1 MARDKSK
8 DSYTFDLY
16 RLEQKQKVLE
26 QKQVQKQRLLKP
38 KQEQKQKTFYGPSLS
53 SIDLAKAADVCIRKA
68 IGVDGWEGEQGTTVG
83 DDEPDDWPEYSPDDW
98 PDDWIEIM
106 RDESNPRYK
115 IFWRCFWRHIH
126 FLRRDRRDTP
136 LPSLPLPLWRG
147 GNDDDDD
154 DDGKKYSWILL
165 LTDDLV
171 DMGFNWKLLKLLLD
185 KLIRR
190 HQDDLVYIRIEG
202 TMTSMIKLKLITP
215 GYKWKFPT
223 KRWNKPTAGLV
234 NFTEGVNTRDPRI
247 VFELRIHP
255 GLDENGNT
263 VYPKR
268 KEVYLH
274 GLPYEEE

>member
-1 MARDKSK
+1 MTRDKSK

-26 QKQVQKQRLLKP
+26 QKQVQKQRPLKP

-53 SIDLAKAADVCIRKA
+53 SIELAKAANVCIRKA

-106 RDESNPRYK
+106 RDESHPRYK
-115 IFWRCFWRHIH
+115 IFWRCFWRYIH
-126 FLRRDRRDTP
+126 LLRRDRRDTP

-171 DMGFNWKLLKLLLD
+171 DMGFNWNLLKLLLD
-185 KLIRR
+185 NLIRR
-190 HQDDLVYIRIEG
+190 HQDDLVHIRIEG
-202 TMTSMIKLKLITP
+202 TVTSMIELGLIQ
-215 GYKWKFPT
+215 KT
-223 KRWNKPTAGLV
+223 KHGPRVGLI

-255 GLDENGNT
+255 GDENGNT
-263 VYPKR
+263 VDPKR

>member
-1 MARDKSK
+1 MDRDKSK
-8 DSYTFDLY
+8 DSYTFHLY

-26 QKQVQKQRLLKP
+26 QKQKLLKP
-38 KQEQKQKTFYGPSLS
+38 KQKKQKTFYGPSLS
-53 SIDLAKAADVCIRKA
+53 SIDLAKAANACIRKA

-106 RDESNPRYK
+106 RDESHPRYK
-115 IFWRCFWRHIH
+115 IFWRCFRRYIY

-136 LPSLPLPLWRG
+136 LSSPPLPPRRRG
-147 GNDDDDD
+147 NDDD

-171 DMGFNWKLLKLLLD
+171 DMGFNWNLLKLLLD
-185 KLIRR
+185 YLIRR
-190 HQDDLVYIRIEG
+190 HQDDLVHIRIEG
-202 TMTSMIKLKLITP
+202 TMNSMIELELITR
-215 GYKWKFPT
+215 GGKRLRRYNRPT
-223 KRWNKPTAGLV
+223 TGLRH
-234 NFTEGVNTRDPRI
+234 FAEGSNTRDPRI

-255 GLDENGNT
+255 DLGENGIT
-263 VYPKR
+263 VYPVHP
-268 KEVYLH
+268 EAYLY

>member
-26 QKQVQKQRLLKP
+26 QKQ
-38 KQEQKQKTFYGPSLS
+38 EQKQKTFYGPSLS
-53 SIDLAKAADVCIRKA
+53 SIDLAKAANDCIRKA
-68 IGVDGWEGEQGTTVG
+68 IEVDGWEGEQGTTVG

-98 PDDWIEIM
+98 IEIM
-106 RDESNPRYK
+106 RDESHPRYK
-115 IFWRCFWRHIH
+115 IFWRCFRRYIY

-136 LPSLPLPLWRG
+136 LPSPPLPPWRWG
-147 GNDDDDD
+147 DDDV

-171 DMGFNWKLLKLLLD
+171 DMGFNWTLLKLLLD
-185 KLIRR
+185 NLIRR
-190 HQDDLVYIRIEG
+190 HQDDLVHIRIEG
-202 TMTSMIKLKLITP
+202 TMNSMIELELITR
-215 GYKWKFPT
+215 GG
-223 KRWNKPTAGLV
+223 KRLRRYNRPKTGLLH
-234 NFTEGVNTRDPRI
+234 FTEGINTRDPRI

-255 GLDENGNT
+255 DLGENGNT
-263 VYPKR
+263 VSPR
-268 KEVYLH
+268 HPEVYLH

>member
-1 MARDKSK
+1 MARDESK

-26 QKQVQKQRLLKP
+26 QKQVQKQRPLKP

-53 SIDLAKAADVCIRKA
+53 SIDLAKAANVCIRKA

-106 RDESNPRYK
+106 RDESHPRYK
-115 IFWRCFWRHIH
+115 IFWRCFRRYIY

-136 LPSLPLPLWRG
+136 LPSPPLPPWRW

-171 DMGFNWKLLKLLLD
+171 DMGYNWKELKLLLNN
-185 KLIRR
+185 LIRR
-190 HQDDLVYIRIEG
+190 HQDDLVHIRIEG
-202 TMTSMIKLKLITP
+202 TMTSMIKLKLITR
-215 GYKWKFPT
+215 GGKRLRRYNRPT
-223 KRWNKPTAGLV
+223 TGLIH
-234 NFTEGVNTRDPRI
+234 FTEGINTRDPRI

-255 GLDENGNT
+255 DLDENGNT
-263 VYPKR
+263 VSPR
-268 KEVYLH
+268 HPEVYLY

>member
-1 MARDKSK
+1 MDRDKSK

-26 QKQVQKQRLLKP
+26 QKQVQKWGLLKP

-53 SIDLAKAADVCIRKA
+53 SIDLAKAANACIRKA

-83 DDEPDDWPEYSPDDW
+83 DDEPDDWP
-98 PDDWIEIM
+98 DDWIEIM
-106 RDESNPRYK
+106 RDESHPRYK
-115 IFWRCFWRHIH
+115 IFWRCFRRYIY

-136 LPSLPLPLWRG
+136 LPSPPLPPWRW
-147 GNDDDDD
+147 GNDDD

-190 HQDDLVYIRIEG
+190 HQDDLVHIRIEG
-202 TMTSMIKLKLITP
+202 TVTSMIELDLIQ
-215 GYKWKFPT
+215 KT
-223 KRWNKPTAGLV
+223 KHGPRVGLI

-255 GLDENGNT
+255 GDENGNT
-263 VYPKR
+263 VDPKR

>member
-1 MARDKSK
+1 MARDESK

-16 RLEQKQKVLE
+16 RLKQKQKVLE
-26 QKQVQKQRLLKP
+26 QKQV
-38 KQEQKQKTFYGPSLS
+38 QKQKTFYGPSLS
-53 SIDLAKAADVCIRKA
+53 SIDLVKAANDCIRKA

-106 RDESNPRYK
+106 RDESHPRYK
-115 IFWRCFWRHIH
+115 IFWRCFRSYIY

-136 LPSLPLPLWRG
+136 LPSPPLPPWRR
-147 GNDDDDD
+147 GNDDD

-171 DMGFNWKLLKLLLD
+171 DMGYNWKELKLLLNN
-185 KLIRR
+185 LIRR
-190 HQDDLVYIRIEG
+190 HQDDLVHIRIEG
-202 TMTSMIKLKLITP
+202 TVTSMIELGLIQ
-215 GYKWKFPT
+215 KT
-223 KRWNKPTAGLV
+223 KHGPKVGLI

>member
-16 RLEQKQKVLE
+16 RLEQKQKVLK

-53 SIDLAKAADVCIRKA
+53 SIELAKAANACIRKA

-106 RDESNPRYK
+106 RDESHPRYK
-115 IFWRCFWRHIH
+115 IFWRCFWRLIH
-126 FLRRDRRDTP
+126 LLRRDRRDTP
-136 LPSLPLPLWRG
+136 LPSLPLPPWRW
-147 GNDDDDD
+147 GNDDD
-154 DDGKKYSWILL
+154 DDGKKYSYSWLLL

-171 DMGFNWKLLKLLLD
+171 DMCYNWRLLKLLLNN
-185 KLIRR
+185 LIR
-190 HQDDLVYIRIEG
+190 HQDDLVHIRIEG
-202 TMTSMIKLKLITP
+202 TMTSMIKLGLITP
-215 GYKWKFPT
+215 GGKHGLRRYNRPT
-223 KRWNKPTAGLV
+223 TGLRH
-234 NFTEGVNTRDPRI
+234 FAEGINTRDPRI
-247 VFELRIHP
+247 VFELQIHP
-255 GLDENGNT
+255 DLDKNGNT
-263 VYPKR
+263 VYPVHP
-268 KEVYLH
+268 EAYLY